1 MKMQKIWI
9 WLLLATAAVA
19 MAGTITIR
27 NPNPTIATVELY
39 WQEGDYTYGPYGIPA
54 FTTKSFEVEDGTYDI
69 HVDNGN
75 GDFYIIDDVQVGD
88 QDSGFYHEVRD

>member
-1 MKMQKIWI
+1 MQKIWI

-39 WQEGDYTYGPYGIPA
+39 WQEEGYTYGPYGIPA

-75 GDFYIIDDVQVGD
+75 DDIYIIDDVEVGD
-88 QDSGFYHEVRD
+88 QDSGYYHEVRD